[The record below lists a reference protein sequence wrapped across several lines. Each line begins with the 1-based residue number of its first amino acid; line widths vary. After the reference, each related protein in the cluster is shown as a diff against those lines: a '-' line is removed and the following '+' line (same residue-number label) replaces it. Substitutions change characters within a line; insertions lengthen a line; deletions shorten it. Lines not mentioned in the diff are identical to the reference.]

1 MKNNNTVEGQIEG
14 QDKKK
19 TIQGIKNGMLRVR
32 KERMATELKGIP
44 EREITPFDAFDPEK
58 SWGNK
63 IRAEISL
70 RKKKTTCENII
81 KKEEGRKKKG
91 QTTQDIGQFD
101 PVCFRFYMAD
111 HNKLKRA

>member
-1 MKNNNTVEGQIEG
+1 VKKYDTVEGQIEG

-19 TIQGIKNGMLRVR
+19 AIQGIKNGMLRVR
-32 KERMATELKGIP
+32 KERMARELKGIP

-70 RKKKTTCENII
+70 RKKKSARKDII
-81 KKEEGRKKKG
+81 KKKEGGKKKD
-91 QTTQDIGQFD
+91 QTTQDIG
-101 PVCFRFYMAD
+101 
-111 HNKLKRA
+111 